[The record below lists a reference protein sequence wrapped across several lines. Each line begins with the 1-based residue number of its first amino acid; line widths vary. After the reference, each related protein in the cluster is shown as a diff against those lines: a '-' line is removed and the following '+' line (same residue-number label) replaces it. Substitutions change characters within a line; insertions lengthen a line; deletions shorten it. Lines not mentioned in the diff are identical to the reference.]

1 MSAEKRGFTRTSLNP
16 TCICPCKADAYNR
29 KWRFKF
35 NEKKSRVMV
44 ITGRQKRE
52 KNKWWLGNKE
62 VEETEDF
69 KYLGV
74 WMDAK
79 I

>member
-1 MSAEKRGFTRTSLNP
+1 
-16 TCICPCKADAYNR
+16 
-29 KWRFKF
+29 
-35 NEKKSRVMV
+35 MV